1 MTLLLIAP
9 VLSVCPVL
17 PVAAQ
22 TTRAEGRVIEADSTP
37 VSRVR
42 VVLHRVG
49 QAVQGPLDSTLTDQR
64 GRFRFTFR
72 ADTATLYLLSARRS
86 GIEYFSP
93 PVPTNP
99 KRPATAI
106 PIVVYDTSSAAPIA
120 VEARHLVIARPGD
133 DGSRSVLDLI
143 VLRNDGTRTRIAGDS
158 LRPSWAGPLL
168 GGTMG
173 LELGEGDF
181 SPDAVSRRGDS
192 LYVSAPLAPGEK
204 QVTLEYLVPAG
215 QAVLELPF
223 TESVPMLNVLTEE
236 KEAVVSGGTLALAD
250 SQVLQGRSF
259 RRWTGVVPAGS
270 SLRIALPGRG
280 RAPEWLLAALV
291 ATVVVALSGAG
302 WYFVRGHSKSPALSP
317 DDLLTAVAHLEA
329 RYLGR
334 EAETPDEEWRAYHIE
349 RARLKALL
357 EASLAVGGQ
366 NR

>member
-1 MTLLLIAP
+1 MP
-9 VLSVCPVL
+9 
-17 PVAAQ
+17 
-22 TTRAEGRVIEADSTP
+22 G
-37 VSRVR
+37 VR

-64 GRFRFTFR
+64 GRFRFSFR

-93 PVPTNP
+93 PVPTHP
-99 KRPATAI
+99 RRPATGI
-106 PIVVYDTSSAAPIA
+106 PIVVYDTSSTAPVA

-158 LRPSWAGPLL
+158 SRPSWAGPLL

-173 LELGEGDF
+173 MELGEGDF

-192 LYVSAPLAPGEK
+192 LYVSAPLSPGEK

-215 QAVLELPF
+215 QTVLQLPF
-223 TESVPMLNVLTEE
+223 PDSVPMLNVLTEE
-236 KEAVVSGGTLALAD
+236 KEAVVSGGTVALAD

-270 SLRIALPGRG
+270 SLRVALPGRG
-280 RAPEWLLAALV
+280 RAPKWLLTALVASVVAVLAGAGWHFARGSSRTPAASTDELLAAV
-291 ATVVVALSGAG
+291 ATL
-302 WYFVRGHSKSPALSP
+302 
-317 DDLLTAVAHLEA
+317 DA
-329 RYLGR
+329 RYAGR
-334 EAETPDEEWRAYHIE
+334 AAETQGDEWQKYQLE

-357 EASLAVGGQ
+357 QASLAAGGQ